1 MFELTGQIQNLS
13 FDFKSGKP
21 VLTLLINEKT
31 DASACFDKLSGAEKI
46 AVKIDKYREK
56 RSLNANA
63 YAWKLI
69 TEIGNELNAGKDEI
83 YLKMLKRYGQSDLI
97 SVLEHIPIQDY
108 VKYYDEAGESKLNGK
123 LFKHYKVYKGS
134 SEFDTR
140 EMSIFIDGIVSEAKE
155 LGIQTKTPNE
165 LAELKSLW
173 RNEQ

>member
-1 MFELTGQIQNLS
+1 MFELTGNIQNLS
-13 FDFKSGKP
+13 LDFKTGKP
-21 VLTLLINEKT
+21 VLTLVINEKN
-31 DASACFDKLSGAEKI
+31 DVSACYDSLSGAEKI

-69 TEIGNELNAGKDEI
+69 TEIGNVLNAGKDEI
-83 YLKMLKRYGQSDLI
+83 YFKMLKRYGQSDLI
-97 SVLEHIPIQDY
+97 SVLSHIPIQDY

-155 LGIQTKTPNE
+155 LNIQTKTPNE
-165 LAELKSLW
+165 LAEIKSLW
-173 RNEQ
+173 RAE